1 MKNKKTKLLISF
13 LCLFLLLT
21 AAIGL
26 VGCNKKHTHDF
37 SIEKADA
44 RYLATEATCQKKAT
58 YYYSCS
64 CGESE
69 HDDKH
74 TFVSGNALGHKYGD
88 WTTTKEPTET
98 VKGERKKTCSVCG
111 DVVTEKI
118 PVLNHTTHTF
128 TVRKVEPAYLAS
140 AATCTEPAK
149 YYYVCTGCSEHG
161 DETFNEGNAL
171 GHTEVVD
178 AAVAATCTEKG
189 KTEGKHC
196 SVCNTVLVAQ
206 TEVPATGH
214 TEVVD
219 AAVAATCTEKGKTEG
234 KHCSRCKA
242 VIVAQEEI
250 GALGHEYEDEWTVD
264 VKPTCT
270 EPGSKSYHCKRCGV
284 KSSVTKV
291 DPLGHKVNGECVCE
305 ICGVTSHALNDDCV
319 CTNCKKVMHGTKN
332 GKYCRHGSDIY
343 FGTYPQ
349 TEVTD
354 STITAELKGMA
365 GKYPTAINSYNWTSY
380 GYYIEERVTDF
391 MWYIDLTYNGEKYRG
406 VYFISY
412 RPFDTKSSSSTHN
425 SCQDDC
431 GYSTHNIYWFKY
443 EPIKWKILSES
454 DGKAMIV
461 ADMVLDNQQYYHTAT
476 GKTRSVYSGS
486 VYENNYAHS
495 DVRKWLNNAFYNTAF
510 NDLQKELIQ
519 VTAVYNSASTTKNS
533 NNKYAY
539 DKKTNDN
546 VFLLSYAEA
555 STMTESERQKGNTD
569 YSKCQGA
576 TVSRDNG
583 YGYWSLRSPGSGN
596 GKYICVVLGGGYI
609 SDTGLTNATSF
620 GIVPALWIRL

>member
-1 MKNKKTKLLISF
+1 MKPKKTKLLIPF

-21 AAIGL
+21 ATIGL
-26 VGCNKKHTHDF
+26 VGCDKEHTHDF
-37 SIEKADA
+37 SIEKAEA
-44 RYLATEATCQKKAT
+44 IYLATEATCQEKAT

-111 DVVTEKI
+111 DVVTEEI

-128 TVRKVEPAYLAS
+128 TVRKVKPAYLAS

-161 DETFNEGNAL
+161 NETFNEGNAL
-171 GHTEVVD
+171 GHTEAVD
-178 AAVAATCTEKG
+178 AAVAATCTENG

-219 AAVAATCTEKGKTEG
+219 AAVAATCTENGKTEG
-234 KHCSRCKA
+234 KHCSRCQA
-242 VIVAQEEI
+242 VIVAQEET
-250 GALGHEYEDEWTVD
+250 GALD
-264 VKPTCT
+264 
-270 EPGSKSYHCKRCGV
+270 
-284 KSSVTKV
+284 
-291 DPLGHKVNGECVCE
+291 HKLNDECVCE
-305 ICGVTSHALNDDCV
+305 ICGVTSHALNDNCV
-319 CTNCKKVMHGTKN
+319 CTNCTKVMHGTKN

-349 TEVTD
+349 TQVTD
-354 STITAELKGMA
+354 SAITTKLTE
-365 GKYPTAINSYNWTSY
+365 IVSRNWISY
-380 GYYIEERVTDF
+380 GYYIERRVTKF

-406 VYFISY
+406 VYFIDY
-412 RPFDTKSSSSTHN
+412 RPNVTDNSSSTNN
-425 SCQDDC
+425 SYQDDH

-443 EPIKWKILSES
+443 EPIKWKIFKES
-454 DGKAMIV
+454 AGKAMIV

-476 GKTRSVYSGS
+476 GNRRSVYDGYE
-486 VYENNYAHS
+486 VYENHYKYS
-495 DVRKWLNNAFYNTAF
+495 DVRKWLNESFYNTAF

-519 VTAVYNSASTTKNS
+519 VTAVDNSASTTKNS

-539 DKKTNDN
+539 TTKTNDN

-555 STMTESERQKGNTD
+555 STMTESERHKGNTD

-576 TVSRDNG
+576 SINSDTG
-583 YGYWSLRSPGSGN
+583 HGYWSLRSPSSIKGN
-596 GKYICVVLGGGYI
+596 LICYVLDDYL
-609 SDTGLTNATSF
+609 TENGLTNVTGY

>member
-26 VGCNKKHTHDF
+26 VGCEKKHTHDF

-111 DVVTEKI
+111 DVVTEEI

-128 TVRKVEPAYLAS
+128 TMRKVEPAYLAS

-196 SVCNTVLVAQ
+196 S
-206 TEVPATGH
+206 
-214 TEVVD
+214 
-219 AAVAATCTEKGKTEG
+219 
-234 KHCSRCKA
+234 RCKA

-264 VKPTCT
+264 VRPTCT

-354 STITAELKGMA
+354 STITTELRWMA
-365 GKYPTAINSYNWTSY
+365 GVNYPTEFNSYNWTSY
-380 GYYIEERVTDF
+380 GYYIEKRVTAF
-391 MWYIDLTYNGEKYRG
+391 MWYIDLTYNGERYRG

-412 RPFDTKSSSSTHN
+412 RPYVTENSSSTSN
-425 SCQDDC
+425 SFQDDC

-443 EPIKWKILSES
+443 EPIKWKILRES

-476 GKTRSVYSGS
+476 GNTRSVYSGS

-533 NNKYAY
+533 DNKYAY

-555 STMTESERQKGNTD
+555 STMTKSEIHKGNTD

-576 TVSRDNG
+576 HISRDTG
-583 YGYWSLRSPGSGN
+583 YGFWSLRSPSSSSGN
-596 GKYICVVLGGGYI
+596 TICYVVDGYLAENG
-609 SDTGLTNATSF
+609 STNLTSF

>member
-1 MKNKKTKLLISF
+1 MKSKKTKLLIPF

-21 AAIGL
+21 AVIGL
-26 VGCNKKHTHDF
+26 VGCDKEHTHDF
-37 SIEKADA
+37 SIEKAEA
-44 RYLATEATCQKKAT
+44 IYLATEATCQKTAT

-74 TFVSGNALGHKYGD
+74 TFVSGNALGHTYGD

-111 DVVTEKI
+111 DVVTEEI

-161 DETFNEGNAL
+161 NETFNEGNAL
-171 GHTEVVD
+171 GHTEAVD
-178 AAVAATCTEKG
+178 AAVAATCTENG

-219 AAVAATCTEKGKTEG
+219 AAVAATCTENGKTEG
-234 KHCSRCKA
+234 KHCSKCQA
-242 VIVAQEEI
+242 VIVAQEET

-264 VKPTCT
+264 VTPTCT
-270 EPGSKSYHCKRCGV
+270 ESGSKSYHCKRCGV
-284 KSSVTKV
+284 KDYVTNV
-291 DPLGHKVNGECVCE
+291 APLGHKLNDECVCE
-305 ICGVTSHALNDDCV
+305 ICGVTSHALNDNCV
-319 CTNCKKVMHGTKN
+319 CTNCTKVMHGTKN

-354 STITAELKGMA
+354 STITYELGLLAEKR
-365 GKYPTAINSYNWTSY
+365 PTEFQNYKWTSY
-380 GYYIEERVTDF
+380 GYYIEKRVTDF

-406 VYFISY
+406 VYFIKY
-412 RPFDTKSSSSTHN
+412 RPWDTEITSSTNN
-425 SCQDDC
+425 SEQDDC
-431 GYSTHNIYWFKY
+431 GYSTGKMYWFKY
-443 EPIKWKILSES
+443 EPIKWKILKES

-476 GKTRSVYSGS
+476 GNLRSVYSGLA
-486 VYENNYAHS
+486 YENNYAYS
-495 DVRKWLNNAFYNTAF
+495 DVRTWLINAFYNTAF
-510 NDLQKELIQ
+510 NNLQKDLIQ
-519 VTAVYNSASTTKNS
+519 VTDVWNNASTTKTS
-533 NNKYAY
+533 DNKYAY
-539 DKKTNDN
+539 NTKTKDN

-555 STMTESERQKGNTD
+555 STMTESELNKRNTD

-576 TVSRDNG
+576 SISDTG
-583 YGYWSLRSPGSGN
+583 YGSWSLRSPSSIRGNLICYVRN
-596 GKYICVVLGGGYI
+596 GKLFENVY
-609 SDTGLTNATSF
+609 TNVTSY